1 LSSHDHQESE
11 LRRRLITRAATA
23 VSLPVLAGLLAL
35 IGSPQASASART
47 QKTTSEAKIPAGLV
61 LRVGDQGQDL
71 ETLFSASG
79 VLKGAPYKVQ
89 FDQFG
94 SGPLVDAAFAA
105 HQIDLG
111 TMGDT
116 PAAAT
121 VSSHLGVRAVAVAKW
136 DGPVLVLLAKPG
148 ITSVSQLKGKNVAY
162 TTGTA
167 EQAFALRAL
176 AAAHLKQSQV
186 KQVNVSLQ
194 ELGTV
199 LETGAADAST
209 VAAPDEFTYKQ
220 SHPGAKVLAATN
232 TVTPAVYDYVLA
244 SSQALSSPGTSAA
257 AFDFV
262 HRLIE
267 AQNWVKAHPNQWV
280 QDYYVNVNHETPA
293 VAKELLDSSGE
304 VTYVPISGAVTS
316 ALQQMVTLMAQA
328 GAIDA
333 SYNTSPLFQSSAT
346 TKYNALVKETPQ
358 K

>member
-1 LSSHDHQESE
+1 
-11 LRRRLITRAATA
+11 
-23 VSLPVLAGLLAL
+23 VSVALAGLVGLA
-35 IGSPQASASART
+35 GSLTEGLNSAATVAIQRAAAS
-47 QKTTSEAKIPAGLV
+47 QPKIPGGLV

-71 ETLFSASG
+71 QTLFRASG
-79 VLKGAPYKVQ
+79 VLQGAPYTVQ

-105 HQIDLG
+105 HVIDLG

-148 ITSVSQLKGKNVAY
+148 IRSVAQLKGKNVAY

-186 KQVNVSLQ
+186 KQINVTLQ

-209 VAAPDEFTYKQ
+209 VAAPDEFTYMQ

-232 TVTPAVYDYVLA
+232 TVTPAVYDYLLA
-244 SSQALSSPGTSAA
+244 SSQALASSGLSAA
-257 AFDFV
+257 TFDFV

-280 QDYYVNVNHETPA
+280 QDYYVSVDHLTPT
-293 VAKELLDSSGE
+293 VAKELLHSSGE
-304 VTYVPISGAVTS
+304 VTYVPITSAVTS
-316 ALQQMVTLMAQA
+316 ALQQMVNLMAQA
-328 GAIDA
+328 GALTS
-333 SYNTSPLFQSSAT
+333 SYNTNPLFESSAT
-346 TKYNALVKETPQ
+346 TKYNAIVKEIPQ
-358 K
+358 R

>member
-1 LSSHDHQESE
+1 MALMP
-11 LRRRLITRAATA
+11 AA
-23 VSLPVLAGLLAL
+23 LAGLVGAA
-35 IGSPQASASART
+35 GPFTSGAASA
-47 QKTTSEAKIPAGLV
+47 TTKLVQHTAANRPEIPSGLV

-71 ETLFSASG
+71 QTLFQASG
-79 VLKGAPYKVQ
+79 VLRGAPYTVQ
-89 FDQFG
+89 FDQFA

-105 HQIDLG
+105 HDVDLG

-121 VSSHLGVRAVAVAKW
+121 VSSHLGVKAVAVAKW

-148 ITSVSQLKGKNVAY
+148 IRSVAQLKGKNVAY

-186 KQVNVSLQ
+186 NQVNVSLQ

-209 VAAPDEFTYKQ
+209 VAAPDEFTYLQ

-232 TVTPAVYDYVLA
+232 TVTPAVYDYLLASSQVLA
-244 SSQALSSPGTSAA
+244 SSGTSAA
-257 AFDFV
+257 TFDFV

-267 AQNWVKAHPNQWV
+267 AQNWVKGHPNQWV
-280 QDYYVNVNHETPA
+280 QDYYVNVDHETPT
-293 VAKELLDSSGE
+293 VAKELLRSSGE
-304 VTYVPISGAVTS
+304 VTYVPITSAVTS

-328 GAIDA
+328 GALA
-333 SYNTSPLFQSSAT
+333 SPYNTSPLFQSSAT
-346 TKYNALVKETPQ
+346 TTYNAIVKETPQ
-358 K
+358 T